1 MKKKMKDETPEK
13 IIIVDTFEKAKE
25 MDIPVEGVNNAIPL
39 KTKAEVWINGY
50 LNRTYTLEVHG
61 EDFEQMAHSF
71 ADQYKGSEV
80 K

>member
-1 MKKKMKDETPEK
+1 MKKKMKDETPEQ
-13 IIIVDTFEKAKE
+13 T
-25 MDIPVEGVNNAIPL
+25 VESPSAPTSMVEP

-71 ADQYKGSEV
+71 ADQFKGSEV